1 MRMMFQGA
9 SQRRQQRQQRQRQS
23 NTNKNNISFLLL
35 LSSRT
40 RKSTSTTII
49 NMSSCMILVIFVLF
63 ISSSSSSFFFVEGGI
78 MTGFQRNKMPVN
90 VDDVVHTFE
99 RAERYFQRHLQQQQQ
114 EQEMEIPVVVVND
127 DADAEAIDEEEAA
140 EEFDPLNNPTNAD
153 PPSEDGDADAVE
165 EEADV
170 VAAPTPTVTTTN
182 VKIGNPDAVTPTTTT
197 ATTTTSI
204 KLGTTVHDD
213 ANPPSFTTKITTK
226 PAVSPTTKT
235 PTTKPTKKPSYKAP
249 TPAKPYQEDDHHNHD
264 HESDVMKFKDIQ
276 VSRQQTGPRGGKKD
290 PSPNIQPTE
299 LSFMIIMDDYNYSN
313 DAETTHDIGIGTK
326 FAFTGRIVTK
336 AEELGTAVGT
346 CTVTSDE
353 NLNLSYCEVFHKIST
368 DNYGGFGIVHTA
380 GTADE
385 VGGRFLIT
393 GTGGSL
399 SKDAATD
406 QGYAMVQFDPAGNP
420 VLYVLL
426 KLF

>member
-1 MRMMFQGA
+1 
-9 SQRRQQRQQRQRQS
+9 
-23 NTNKNNISFLLL
+23 
-35 LSSRT
+35 
-40 RKSTSTTII
+40 
-49 NMSSCMILVIFVLF
+49 MILVIFVLF

-182 VKIGNPDAVTPTTTT
+182 IQIRNPEAVAPTPTVTTTNVMIGNPDAVAETPTVTTTNIKIGNPVAVTPTTATT
-197 ATTTTSI
+197 TTTTSI

-213 ANPPSFTTKITTK
+213 ANPPSFTTKITTQ
-226 PAVSPTTKT
+226 PAVSPTPKA
-235 PTTKPTKKPSYKAP
+235 PTNKPTKKPSYKAP
-249 TPAKPYQEDDHHNHD
+249 TPQPYQEDDHHNHD